1 MRLLILR
8 VLWFVGLWC
17 SGVAS
22 IGLVALIIHALLP
35 GS

>member
-17 SGVAS
+17 CGVLS
-22 IGLVALIIHALLP
+22 IGFVALIIHALLP